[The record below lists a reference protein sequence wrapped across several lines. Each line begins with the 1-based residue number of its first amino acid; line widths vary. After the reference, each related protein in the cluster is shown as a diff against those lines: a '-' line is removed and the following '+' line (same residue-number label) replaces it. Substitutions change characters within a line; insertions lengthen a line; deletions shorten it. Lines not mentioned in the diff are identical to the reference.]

1 MTSQMLEQYSMMV
14 KFLCHMLGPN
24 YEVVLY
30 DCGGKEQGAE
40 GAQSVQN
47 AKDARNAEK
56 AQCEESARKAK
67 KVQSAESAR
76 NAGNLKDAP
85 TVAAIANGHITG
97 RTPGDGLSHALE
109 HIVNQELWRTQDWQQ
124 HFQEVSADGTML
136 RSSVLFLKDER
147 GALQG
152 LFCVSFDD
160 RCYKDLTEKLFALC
174 HPSEFSV
181 LDISIG
187 EAASSEPSPTRQ
199 EKGQAVVS
207 AGLYTA
213 VDEAIAAICRRTDVA
228 PKELHKEERIRIIR
242 LLSQGDFFLRKGAVS
257 AAAEKLGCS
266 KPSIYRYLSDLD

>member
-1 MTSQMLEQYSMMV
+1 MTAQMMNQYSMMV

-30 DCGGKEQGAE
+30 DCSGMEQNVETVQKADD
-40 GAQSVQN
+40 VQN
-47 AKDARNAEK
+47 AE
-56 AQCEESARKAK
+56 
-67 KVQSAESAR
+67 SAESA
-76 NAGNLKDAP
+76 

-97 RTPGDGLSHALE
+97 RTLGDGLSSALRE
-109 HIVNQELWRTQDWQQ
+109 IIDRKLWKTQDWQQ
-124 HFQEVSADGTML
+124 DFQEVSADGTLL

-160 RCYKDLTEKLFALC
+160 RRYKDLTEKLFALC

-181 LDISIG
+181 LDIFIG
-187 EAASSEPSPTRQ
+187 EAGASVPSPTKQ

-207 AGLYTA
+207 AGLYSA
-213 VDEAIAAICRRTDVA
+213 VNEAVSAICKRTDVL
-228 PKELHKEERIRIIR
+228 PKELHKDERMRIVR
-242 LLSQGDFFLRKGAVS
+242 LLSQSDFFQRKGAVA

-266 KPSIYRYLSDLD
+266 VPTIYRYLGNLD